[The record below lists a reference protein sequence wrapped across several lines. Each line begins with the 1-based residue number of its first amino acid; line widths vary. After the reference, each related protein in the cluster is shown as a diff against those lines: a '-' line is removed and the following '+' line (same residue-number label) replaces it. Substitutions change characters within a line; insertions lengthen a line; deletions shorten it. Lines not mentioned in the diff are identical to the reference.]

1 MQAGA
6 DRELIEASRRG
17 DRAAFAA
24 IIERHQRAV
33 YAVAFSGTR
42 DRSLA
47 DDVTQDAFLIAWRRL
62 GELRE
67 LDRLPAWLCGIARN
81 LARDTRKRVPRDVV
95 DVEYVLD
102 TTTPYDALSDAESDR
117 IIATALGQVPDVYR
131 EPLVLFYYEERS
143 VEDVARYLGITPATT
158 NKRLSRGRRFLADRV
173 AIVERGVTRHGASAT
188 LAASVLALIAI
199 TVPAAHVEA
208 SPVKKGSTMHKLA
221 IAAAAAAT
229 ATLAAGGIVIAT
241 TARSGNAQAS
251 SDGHATPSG
260 ETQHSAALA
269 HHAGVAA
276 ACGHH
281 AASAP
286 PSLPALLAPHRPRT
300 AAAFPVNDCA
310 AVGQHLA
317 DLESATGQEPG
328 ERCASDYASLC
339 EAASWPLDRRLCVL
353 AADDLLNAHLCAF
366 DQNTPPKDEQIPP
379 ALACS
384 AIATHIAPIVQNAGL
399 YADVPDFA
407 QQVETA
413 CDTGTW
419 SVALRE
425 CFVAAQAIDD
435 LHACIKPPA

>member
-24 IIERHQRAV
+24 IIERYQRAV

-67 LDRLPAWLCGIARN
+67 LERLPAWLCGIARN
-81 LARDTRKRVPRDVV
+81 LARDTRKRVRRDVV
-95 DVEYVLD
+95 DAEHALD
-102 TTTPYDALSDAESDR
+102 MTTPYDALSEAESDR
-117 IIATALGQVPDVYR
+117 IVATALGQVPDVYR

-158 NKRLSRGRRFLADRV
+158 NKRLSRGRRYLADRV
-173 AIVERGVTRHGASAT
+173 AIVERGVTRRGASAT

-251 SDGHATPSG
+251 SDGHGTA
-260 ETQHSAALA
+260 EAQHTAALD
-269 HHAGVAA
+269 HHAGGATS
-276 ACGHH
+276 CGHH

-286 PSLPALLAPHRPRT
+286 PSLPALLARHRPRT

-317 DLESATGQEPG
+317 DLEGATGQEPG

-339 EAASWPLDRRLCVL
+339 ETASWPLDRRLCVL

-366 DQNTPPKDEQIPP
+366 DQKTPEKDEASPP

-384 AIATHIAPIVQNAGL
+384 AIAAHIAPIVQSAGL

-419 SVALRE
+419 SVALRQ
-425 CFVAAQAIDD
+425 CFVGAQAIDE
-435 LHACIKPPA
+435 LHACIKPAT